1 MNVVPT
7 PLISKSVIV
16 EGKPMHCELLHY
28 AECSC
33 WIGHGLYNQSKKMQE
48 YLHGIQLAMHDAEES
63 VTHEKEF
70 QNLKEFAAVFQ
81 PFPKG
86 LNVSKYL

>member
-1 MNVVPT
+1 
-7 PLISKSVIV
+7 
-16 EGKPMHCELLHY
+16 
-28 AECSC
+28 
-33 WIGHGLYNQSKKMQE
+33 MQE